1 MSTLKTKALPKKVSA
16 SGTLRVMQR
25 LNEYEFGVE
34 LWVMREGEN
43 RNKWDYRNL
52 RDYYK
57 TFIGQPILIAYVG
70 QQVGDGHNMS
80 KRRDPK
86 TGEEYQSFMEGTAE
100 RIVGTL
106 SDDEKDFTLVERG
119 GHTWL
124 RAKGRLFAFY
134 APELTRKIVEQGTMD
149 VSAETMVSESHKE
162 GDVDVFTKWSGIGVT
177 VLGDRVNPA
186 IPGASIAKLAAMQE
200 EFKELKLRAASLH
213 TAAEGSDGNEPDKN
227 TKKGVKSNMNKR
239 AMEQMQTKFPN
250 HKVLSMSEDGLNVAL
265 LDASGNLFGY
275 TFNADDNGEVIASR
289 IMPCAAHIVLN
300 VGEVELNA
308 DVADVVDYT
317 VASVKETDGCEEPER
332 QAGSSQRADQRHA
345 GGGEQA
351 PAERLQGFRQGYAG
365 RLQRQPGGKGGRGRH
380 QGREREHR
388 GRTVCQQLRQGRR
401 VAGREAGARGGA
413 GRVRRGRDGERQAQR
428 TEAHDHL
435 CLAAHRRQQRRGKRG
450 RGRSAEQV
458 GHRRRQVKR
467 KGE

>member
-1 MSTLKTKALPKKVSA
+1 MSGLKTKAMPKKMCA
-16 SGTLRVMQR
+16 SGTLKVMQR

-34 LWVMREGEN
+34 LWVLREGEN

-100 RIVGTL
+100 RIVGTM

-162 GDVDVFTKWSGIGVT
+162 GDVDVFTKWTGLGVT
-177 VLGDRVNPA
+177 ILGDRVSPA

-200 EFKELKLRAASLH
+200 EFKSLKLKAASLH
-213 TAAEGSDGNEPDKN
+213 TAAEGSGKIN
-227 TKKGVKSNMNKR
+227 KKGLKRSMNKQM
-239 AMEQMQTKFPN
+239 MESVQTKFPN
-250 HKVLSMSEDGLNVAL
+250 HKLIALSEDGMSVGL
-265 LDASGNLFGY
+265 LDASGNLFSY
-275 TFNADDNGEVIASR
+275 TFNAEDNGEVMESR
-289 IMPCAAHIVLN
+289 IAPCAAHIVLSA
-300 VGEVELNA
+300 GEVELNA
-308 DVADVVDYT
+308 DVADVVAYT
-317 VASVKETDGCEEPER
+317 VSAAKTENGEIKQLSEELNAAKEQIRAMQEAESKRRLSVCKATAKATLEAFNANRKEKLSEDALKDINENIESGVYANSCDKDG
-332 QAGSSQRADQRHA
+332 AWL
-345 GGGEQA
+345 GE
-351 PAERLQGFRQGYAG
+351 
-365 RLQRQPGGKGGRGRH
+365 KM
-380 QGREREHR
+380 
-388 GRTVCQQLRQGRR
+388 V
-401 VAGREAGARGGA
+401 
-413 GRVRRGRDGERQAQR
+413 
-428 TEAHDHL
+428 
-435 CLAAHRRQQRRGKRG
+435 
-450 RGRSAEQV
+450 RSAVLAVCGEAV
-458 GHRRRQVKR
+458 MEADR
-467 KGE
+467 KAAESRKSAFAWNNAKGDGSGDSGIEGMLSRIGKA

>member
-16 SGTLRVMQR
+16 SGTLKVMQK

-34 LWVMREGEN
+34 LWVLREGEN

-57 TFIGQPILIAYVG
+57 TFIGKPILIAYVG

-177 VLGDRVNPA
+177 ILGDRVNPA

-213 TAAEGSDGNEPDKN
+213 TAAEGSDGKEPDKN

-275 TFNADDNGEVIASR
+275 TFNADDNGEVIAR
-289 IMPCAAHIVLN
+289 KIMPCAAHIVLS

-317 VASVKETDGCEEPER
+317 VASVKETDGDVKSLNAKLEAANEQISAMQEAESKRRLSACKASAKATLDAFNANREEKVAEDAIKAVNENIE
-332 QAGSSQRADQRHA
+332 AGLYANSCDKDGAWL
-345 GGGEQA
+345 GEK
-351 PAERLQGFRQGYAG
+351 L
-365 RLQRQPGGKGGRGRH
+365 
-380 QGREREHR
+380 
-388 GRTVCQQLRQGRR
+388 V
-401 VAGREAGARGGA
+401 REAVLA
-413 GRVRRGRDGERQAQR
+413 VCGEAVM
-428 TEAHDHL
+428 ESD
-435 CLAAHRRQQRRGKRG
+435 K
-450 RGRSAEQV
+450 RSAQ
-458 GHRRRQVKR
+458 KR
-467 KGE
+467 KTTYAWEHIAGNSGEGSEGVDALLDKWGIDTGK